1 MYVPQVTSGPS
12 AVTWSPD
19 GTELIY
25 SMQGS
30 LWRQRIGSRVAQ
42 QLTAGEGYDYHPA
55 WSPHGRAAVF
65 ARYAPDPVEPQ
76 LFGLAA
82 KTGQPAPGDGAV
94 NVQPPRAPDGPPSA
108 VVLFALQPP

>member
-1 MYVPQVTSGPS
+1 MGRRIALALALHPACLQAQREGVLKQVGVPHPYYWREMYVPQVTSGPS

-42 QLTAGEGYDYHPA
+42 QLTGGEGYDHQPDCSPA
-55 WSPHGRAAVF
+55 GRLVLF
-65 ARYAPDPVEPQ
+65 ARYAD
-76 LFGLAA
+76 
-82 KTGQPAPGDGAV
+82 
-94 NVQPPRAPDGPPSA
+94 
-108 VVLFALQPP
+108 